1 MYIKRAKVKH
11 KLLIWCREDYTSL
24 FSLFNFVKEFFGYTD
39 LDLLKKTTLD
49 IAKEALEQEIVYA
62 GNLNNENKFIRW
74 EEDVNKIIQKIKYQW
89 DKLDRDLYPHE
100 IVWFD
105 EAPKGMIEFERLD
118 NTPEVTEVDPF
129 YLDGK

>member
-62 GNLNNENKFIRW
+62 GNLNNENKFVRW

-89 DKLDRDLYPHE
+89 DRLDRDLYPHE